1 MLSVITL
8 VDDTHSRN
16 IFTKSVSYIV
26 RFSWETESLGE
37 AHLLQRNKCG
47 TVLHNN
53 LFLILQIDIL
63 TYLRRDP
70 LSVAN
75 NNNNIDK

>member
-1 MLSVITL
+1 MG
-8 VDDTHSRN
+8 DQE
-16 IFTKSVSYIV
+16 SY
-26 RFSWETESLGE
+26 RTY
-37 AHLLQRNKCG
+37 LLQRNKCD

-63 TYLRRDP
+63 RRDP

-75 NNNNIDK
+75 KNNIDK